1 MQPVLYLDYAAIRRL
16 NLHQLISEAVTVI
29 ELAART
35 GLTRG
40 AIQHYKSGF
49 RNIGD
54 EGARSLEDGMVG
66 CCRFSGHRPKLLE
79 LAQTVSD

>member
-16 NLHQLISEAVTVI
+16 NLHQLISEAGTVI

-40 AIQHYKSGF
+40 ATQ
-49 RNIGD
+49 
-54 EGARSLEDGMVG
+54 L
-66 CCRFSGHRPKLLE
+66 
-79 LAQTVSD
+79 